1 MIESQSRFINAMIG
15 AILDAKKN
23 NKTLTFKPKQKRLEE
38 YNKQIQ
44 EVLKTTNFSDARCN
58 SWYKTN
64 EGNITNNWSGTV
76 CIISTDLWH
85 SAELA
90 SR

>member
-15 AILDAKKN
+15 AVLDAKKIS
-23 NKTLTFKPKQKRLEE
+23 KTLALKPKQKRLEE

-44 EVLKTTNFSDARCN
+44 KVLKTTNFADARCN
-58 SWYKTN
+58 SWYKTK
-64 EGNITNNWSGTV
+64 EGIITNNWSGTV
-76 CIISTDLWH
+76 CIISTWPRY